1 MIDEISSALEEA
13 LQELIDE
20 DLVRLRGDDFWV
32 EIEINTSVLF
42 ATASAELEAASRDIV
57 YRVGEIL
64 AGKDTR
70 VQVEGHTDVLP
81 ISTERFPSN
90 WELSTARA
98 STVVRMFSSAGVDPA
113 RLAAVGYGEFR
124 PVSGN
129 DTPEGRAENRRVLI
143 VVMANR
149 FGEGA
154 PGFAAADEPSGPG
167 EWPVSRAAL
176 SDEDERDGI

>member
-1 MIDEISSALEEA
+1 MAAEMIDEITSALEEA
-13 LQELIDE
+13 LQELIAE
-20 DLVRLRGDDFWV
+20 DLVRLRGDDFWG

-42 ATASAELEAASRDIV
+42 ETASADIAPASRDIV
-57 YRVGEIL
+57 YRVGQIL

-81 ISTERFPSN
+81 IRTERFPSN

-98 STVVRMFSSAGVDPA
+98 ATVVRMFSSAGVDPA

-124 PVSGN
+124 PVADN
-129 DTPEGRAENRRVLI
+129 ATEQGRAENRRVLI

-149 FGEGA
+149 FRDGA
-154 PGFAAADEPSGPG
+154 SSFAA
-167 EWPVSRAAL
+167 L
-176 SDEDERDGI
+176 EDRP